1 MAPPEFEPAPF
12 EGEELT
18 IKGDLETS
26 SVPEL
31 LRSLLASRETG
42 ILTFRRD
49 ALRKTVYL
57 REGRV
62 VFGTSSDPDDRLGE
76 SLLLRGK
83 ITARQYLQASNM
95 IRPDRRLGAILVEME
110 ALEPDELVPA
120 VEQHVRDI
128 LMDLVCWN
136 RGDYELVMR
145 DGDDIEAASVVNLNI
160 STENLILEGIRR
172 CRSWSQ
178 VLRGIGG
185 DIGVVMAPTGDTD
198 LLYKLDLSTEEQE
211 VLAQVNG
218 RSSAEQI
225 CQVSYLSDFETCRI
239 LWALLVL
246 GVIRRETAGQAR
258 AGQASGETA
267 PARDGELDLED
278 IVEGFNQMFGR
289 IYSFLQAR
297 VQGGADEFMDASLEQ
312 VSRQYGQLFD
322 GVDLRSYGR
331 ADYDQML
338 ANVAD
343 LPAEKRKSLM
353 VSGLNELVFV
363 IQLAVRTRYG
373 AEEAAVISGI
383 IKEGFRKLGVA

>member
-1 MAPPEFEPAPF
+1 MAPPEFDPRPY

-18 IKGDLETS
+18 IKGDLDTS

-49 ALRKTVYL
+49 ALVKTVYI

-62 VFGTSSDPDDRLGE
+62 VYGTSSDPDERLGE
-76 SLLLRGK
+76 NLLARGK
-83 ITARQYLQASNM
+83 ITARQYMQASNM
-95 IRPDRRLGAILVEME
+95 IRPERRLGAILVEME
-110 ALEPDELVPA
+110 AVDPEDLVPA

-128 LMDLVCWN
+128 LMDLVGWN
-136 RGDYELVMR
+136 RGDYDLVMR
-145 DGDDIEAASVVNLNI
+145 DVDLRDVELASVVTLNL

-172 CRSWSQ
+172 CRAWSQ

-185 DIGVVMAPTGDTD
+185 DIEAVLFPTGDTEI
-198 LLYKLDLSTEEQE
+198 LYKLDLSTEEQE

-218 RSSAEQI
+218 RSSVEQI

-246 GVIRRETAGQAR
+246 GVIRREKAGESRVAGEGAR
-258 AGQASGETA
+258 E
-267 PARDGELDLED
+267 REGELDLED
-278 IVEGFNQMFGR
+278 IVERFNQMFGR
-289 IYSFLQAR
+289 IYSFLEAR
-297 VQGGADEFMDASLEQ
+297 LKEGVDEFMDAALEQ
-312 VSRQYGQLFD
+312 VSRQYGKLFD
-322 GVDLRSYGR
+322 GVDLRAYGR
-331 ADYDQML
+331 ADFEQML

-343 LPAEKRKSLM
+343 LPAEQRKSLM

-383 IKEGFRKLGVA
+383 IKDGFRKLGVA